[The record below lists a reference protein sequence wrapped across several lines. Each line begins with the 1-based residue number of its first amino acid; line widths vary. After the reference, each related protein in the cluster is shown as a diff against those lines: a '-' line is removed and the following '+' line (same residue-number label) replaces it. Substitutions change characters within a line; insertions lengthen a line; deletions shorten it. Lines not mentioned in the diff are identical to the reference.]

1 MFADS
6 RERQMLAKRN
16 NEDPE
21 DVQSYEDYK
30 RKQDESYLDSGIS
43 GSTLDTIGN
52 SVTKT
57 GQMLKDLWYN
67 ISTPRWKQEE
77 ERKKKNASQ
86 E

>member
-16 NEDPE
+16 NEEPE

-43 GSTLDTIGN
+43 GNTLDTIGEG
-52 SVTKT
+52 VTKT
-57 GQMLKDLWYN
+57 GQILKDLWYEVW
-67 ISTPRWKQEE
+67 TPRWKKDE